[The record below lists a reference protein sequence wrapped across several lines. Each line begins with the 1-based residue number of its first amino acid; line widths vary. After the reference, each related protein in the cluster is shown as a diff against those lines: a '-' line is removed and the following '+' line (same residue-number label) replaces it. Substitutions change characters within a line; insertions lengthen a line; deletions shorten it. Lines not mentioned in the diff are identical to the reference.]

1 MNKQDFINEI
11 LKLEL
16 SMFLTVKTDQPAPC
30 MDHPEGFRNTRS
42 AQFQVWSV
50 ETLASYYN
58 DLAMAAQENRN
69 LMTLKYARMDNR
81 IPVLNLNEIISK
93 IVDIQVAWQ
102 KEMAKRYPNLI
113 NQGRPIDEDT
123 SYMTSFK
130 TYLSCELETYS
141 DLTIA
146 CLFKDMKTAQD
157 RNVNLTEKV
166 YEQMVIGLG
175 YPSIQEAEK
184 EAGNRNL

>member
-30 MDHPEGFRNTRS
+30 MDHPEGFRNMRN

-58 DLAMAAQENRN
+58 DLNMAAQENRN
-69 LMTLKYARMDNR
+69 LMTLKYARMDNL
-81 IPVLNLNEIISK
+81 IPALSKNKIIHQ
-93 IVDIQVAWQ
+93 IIDIQVAWQ
-102 KEMAKRYPNLI
+102 KDMMERYPNLI
-113 NQGRPIDEDT
+113 NRGRPIDDDT

-146 CLFKDMKTAQD
+146 CLFKDLKTAQD
-157 RNVNLTEKV
+157 RNENLTEKV
-166 YEQMVIGLG
+166 YEQMVMGLG
-175 YPSIQEAEK
+175 YPSLQEAEK